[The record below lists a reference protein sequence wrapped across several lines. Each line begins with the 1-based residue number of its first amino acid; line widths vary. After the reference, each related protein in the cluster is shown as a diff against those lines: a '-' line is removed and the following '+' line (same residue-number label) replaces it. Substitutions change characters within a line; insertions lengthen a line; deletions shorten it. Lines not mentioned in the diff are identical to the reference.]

1 MRSLLPAFLIKIFK
15 IPDCKSKISTYDLS
29 AVICHHGTVGSGH
42 YICYAKHHPTDKWF
56 EFDDQLVTQVSA
68 ETVQNCEAY
77 VLFYRKNNPQMSVI
91 RSQAMELANNNAY
104 QLSDIKFFVSKQWL
118 NR

>member
-1 MRSLLPAFLIKIFK
+1 L
-15 IPDCKSKISTYDLS
+15 T

-42 YICYAKHHPTDKWF
+42 YICYAKHQSTDKWF

-77 VLFYRKNNPQMSVI
+77 VLFYRKNNSQMSVI
-91 RSQAMELANNNAY
+91 RSQALELANNNNTY
-104 QLSDIKFFVSKQWL
+104 QSSDIKFFVSKEWL